1 MRRDD
6 LDFLRCPRC
15 GGKLWLAAG
24 EEHDGDIECGEL
36 RCGGCVGSFPIE
48 RRVARFVPAES
59 YANSFGLQW
68 NAFRKTQLDSTT
80 GLPISRNRF
89 FAESGWR
96 PEDLAGKRV
105 LDVGCGA
112 GRFSEIA
119 LAAGARLVSVD
130 YSSAVD
136 ACMANLGPHPR
147 LTVLQADVYHLP
159 FAPESFDYVCCFGVL
174 QHTPDPRAALL
185 ALVPPLKRGG
195 RLAFDFYRRMAANVL
210 WPKYWL
216 RPLTR
221 RMKPETLFA
230 IVQSVVPRL
239 LPVSNA
245 LVAVPVLGPRLR
257 YLLPVM
263 NYRGIFPFSATQHR
277 EWSILDTFD
286 MLAPAHD
293 HPQNAQTVRG
303 WVRES
308 GLREVDVCVEGLVV
322 GRGVK

>member
-15 GGKLWLAAG
+15 GGELSLAVDQERDG
-24 EEHDGDIECGEL
+24 EVERGAL
-36 RCGGCVGSFPIE
+36 RCGGCSSSFPIE
-48 RRVARFVPAES
+48 RHVARFVPEES
-59 YANSFGLQW
+59 YASSFGLQW

-89 FAESGWR
+89 FAESGWSA
-96 PEDLAGKRV
+96 ENLAGKRV

-119 LAAGARLVSVD
+119 LASGARLVSVD
-130 YSSAVD
+130 FSTAVD
-136 ACMANLGPHPR
+136 ACMATLGPHPR

-159 FAPESFDYVCCFGVL
+159 LAPESFDYVYCFGVL

-185 ALVPPLKRGG
+185 ALVPPLKHGG
-195 RLAFDFYRRMAANVL
+195 RLALDFYKRLAANVL
-210 WPKYWL
+210 WAKYWL

-221 RMKPETLFA
+221 RMKPERLFA
-230 IVQSVVPRL
+230 IVKSAVPRL

-245 LVAVPVLGPRLR
+245 LVSVPRLGPRLR

-263 NYRGIFPFSATQHR
+263 NYRGVFPFSAEQHR

-293 HPQNAQTVRG
+293 HPQSPSTVRS
-303 WVRES
+303 WLQEA
-308 GLREVDVCVEGLVV
+308 GLREIEVRDEGLVV